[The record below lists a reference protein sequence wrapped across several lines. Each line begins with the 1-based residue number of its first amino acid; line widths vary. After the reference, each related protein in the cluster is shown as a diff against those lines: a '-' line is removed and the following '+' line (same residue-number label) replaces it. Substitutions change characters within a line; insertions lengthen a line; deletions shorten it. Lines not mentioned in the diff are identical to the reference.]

1 MLDTYGDS
9 SRALKVENVVSVL
22 FFKVFEHIVVDEIA
36 SDCLHLEIAHTKT
49 LFFRSIYELMASS

>member
-1 MLDTYGDS
+1 LTAIFQVLDTYGDS

-36 SDCLHLEIAHTKT
+36 PDCLHLDEIAHTKT
-49 LFFRSIYELMASS
+49 